1 METKAKVLFVLFLLI
16 TPFQNI
22 FNQNRYL
29 DTTSFFSKYDSF
41 HLKISLNNKTLVGH
55 NMSLAQKLQTL
66 ELSNENSLFNS
77 QSYSDFYQ
85 NICGINLS
93 QKDEIDNNLIVALQ
107 KTLPKEDETITAIR
121 KYLGISK
128 NAFAIIL
135 ALIHLVKYN

>member
-1 METKAKVLFVLFLLI
+1 
-16 TPFQNI
+16 
-22 FNQNRYL
+22 
-29 DTTSFFSKYDSF
+29 
-41 HLKISLNNKTLVGH
+41 LNNKTLVEH
-55 NMSLAQKLQTL
+55 NISLAQKLQTL

-128 NAFAIIL
+128 NVFAIIL